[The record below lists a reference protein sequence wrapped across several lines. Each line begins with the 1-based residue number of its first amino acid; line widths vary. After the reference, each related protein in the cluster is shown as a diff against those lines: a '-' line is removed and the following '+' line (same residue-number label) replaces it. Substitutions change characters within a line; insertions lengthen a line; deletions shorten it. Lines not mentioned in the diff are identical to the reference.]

1 MKRAVL
7 WAVMVG
13 LLCRWAGA
21 DEAKAPAAE
30 NLIIVTIDGMRWQE
44 VFGGFD
50 PLLATKEAG
59 GLTDQSLPRIQREY
73 ARPSAEESRAAI
85 LPFFWEVVAKK
96 GQVFGDR
103 GVKNVGRVTNPY
115 RFSYPGY
122 NEMLC
127 GFVDPKI
134 NTNDYPPNPNVTV
147 LEWLNTRPGFEGR
160 VAAYGG
166 WERLKEIINAKRSG
180 IPCVCGWD
188 PIEPFHGLALTER
201 EKFINELLARTTRH
215 WIDEPPD
222 SFTMEAAMEHFVRH
236 KPRVFYVMLGETDDW
251 AHGRRYDLYLESAR
265 RSDEFIRRLWETAQG
280 MPQYAGK
287 TALLIATDHGRG
299 HTPLDWT
306 GHGAK
311 IAGADGWW
319 AAVMGPN
326 VEPKGAI
333 GEGEE
338 TEGQTAAT
346 IAGLLGE
353 DWNAVEKRAAA
364 ALPGVVIREAGAPAG
379 R

>member
-1 MKRAVL
+1 
-7 WAVMVG
+7 
-13 LLCRWAGA
+13 
-21 DEAKAPAAE
+21 
-30 NLIIVTIDGMRWQE
+30 
-44 VFGGFD
+44 
-50 PLLATKEAG
+50 
-59 GLTDQSLPRIQREY
+59 
-73 ARPSAEESRAAI
+73 
-85 LPFFWEVVAKK
+85 
-96 GQVFGDR
+96 
-103 GVKNVGRVTNPY
+103 VKNIGRVTNPY

-147 LEWLNTRPGFEGR
+147 LEWLNTRPGFAGR

-188 PIEPFHGLALTER
+188 PIEPFGGVALNER
-201 EKFINELLARTTRH
+201 EKFINELLARTTRN
-215 WIDEPPD
+215 WIDEPPN
-222 SFTMEAAMEHFVRH
+222 SLTMEAAMEYFVRH
-236 KPRVFYVMLGETDDW
+236 RPRVFYLMLGETDDW
-251 AHGRRYDLYLESAR
+251 AHGRRYDLYLDSAR
-265 RSDEFIRRLWETAQG
+265 RADEFIKRLWETAQG

-287 TALLIATDHGRG
+287 TALLITADHGRG
-299 HTPLDWT
+299 STPADWT
-306 GHGAK
+306 GHGSK
-311 IAGADGWW
+311 IPGADGWW

-326 VEPKGAI
+326 VEAKGVI

-338 TEGQTAAT
+338 TVGQIAAT
-346 IAGLLGE
+346 IAGLVGE

-364 ALPGVVIREAGAPAG
+364 GLPGVLNNNPAARAG